1 MLKSFVLKNPY
12 QLFITILL
20 PFLLSTVLLLF
31 VQSSFLNQNFVNF
44 SLNMVYNQQKTD
56 LQNTSRNVSLM
67 ADSVK
72 SLATTAFFDD
82 TIKDLLY
89 SDVNPEDY
97 MKYINKLQT
106 YKNIYPFLQSI
117 YIYNGDMVYAIPSKV
132 FVNER
137 TTFSDQSI
145 FPILDDIQHNR
156 SHSIVLRKIPNVMAD
171 IDVNAPK
178 EIYVYSYLFFD
189 SQVVSGKV
197 SEAIILNI
205 SQDSIK
211 QSISSSDPNNK
222 NRIFI
227 VDHNGKLLSD
237 DGSHPLL
244 SDLSGNSYI
253 HQIISSNTKAG
264 NMRIKVNGVDSYV
277 TYASTDVYDW
287 NLISITPYDSIVQ
300 DVQKMKEK
308 TYLFVCLFI
317 IGSILLSLYFARRLF
332 RPINMVL
339 QNYKILESEQ
349 RNAFY
354 YRKQDFLRKMVHSA
368 DLIQTDSLR
377 KQFAKFQIA
386 LEPTEWYVLLLIK
399 LDNYS
404 NYCAKYNLK
413 DRQLLKYGLVNIIS
427 ELLAETYVH
436 ECVEVE
442 EDQILVL
449 IHYKSSDLPFKDETL
464 FTLVTQ
470 IQNCTTEYLGI
481 STSATISEAF
491 EDLSNVNFHYLKT
504 LDLSYYRMI
513 LGHQSIIFSESLN
526 INTDDFKYPQDQ
538 EKELSDRLIQGQTDE
553 AKDILSDMIRH
564 ASQYS
569 YTILNSVLIRL
580 LLSIRYAIEILE
592 ANHHIKV
599 NFNFNTYLANLQK
612 METIDKIEADF
623 FELFENLSKELESK
637 KDNKYIR
644 LLEDVD
650 QFIQADFGNPYLSL
664 DTIAEKVDLSP
675 AYLGKL
681 FKKHRLISMT
691 DYINNVRI
699 TYASNQ
705 IAVSEDT
712 INEIMEKSGFSSRS
726 HFFTLF
732 KKAYG
737 VTPNQFRSNFKEK

>member
-1 MLKSFVLKNPY
+1 
-12 QLFITILL
+12 
-20 PFLLSTVLLLF
+20 
-31 VQSSFLNQNFVNF
+31 
-44 SLNMVYNQQKTD
+44 MVYNQQKTD

-67 ADSVK
+67 ADSVR

-89 SDVNPEDY
+89 SDVNPVDY

-117 YIYNGDMVYAIPSKV
+117 YIYNGDLVYTIPSKV
-132 FVNER
+132 FAHER

-253 HQIISSNTKAG
+253 HQIISSNAKAG

-277 TYASTDVYDW
+277 TYASTDVYNW

-300 DVQKMKEK
+300 DVQKMKKK
-308 TYLFVCLFI
+308 TYLLVSLFI

-332 RPINMVL
+332 KPINMVL
-339 QNYKILESEQ
+339 ENYKILESEQ

-354 YRKQDFLRKMVHSA
+354 YRKQDFLRQMVHSA

-427 ELLAETYVH
+427 ELLTKTYDH
-436 ECVEVE
+436 ECIDVE
-442 EDQILVL
+442 EDQVLVL
-449 IHYKSSDLPFKDETL
+449 IHYKSSDLPFKNEPL

-470 IQNCTTEYLGI
+470 IQICTTQYLGI
-481 STSATISEAF
+481 SISATISEAF

-504 LDLSYYRMI
+504 LDLSYYRII
-513 LGHQSIIFSESLN
+513 LGHQSIISSESLN

-538 EKELSDRLIQGQTDE
+538 EKELSDRLIQGQTDD
-553 AKDILSDMIRH
+553 AKDILSNMIRH

-592 ANHHIKV
+592 SNHHIKV

-612 METIDKIEADF
+612 METMDKIEADF

-644 LLEDVD
+644 LLEEVD
-650 QFIQADFGNPYLSL
+650 QFIQANFGNPYLSL
-664 DTIAEKVDLSP
+664 DTIAEKVNLSP
-675 AYLGKL
+675 PYLGKL

-691 DYINNVRI
+691 DYINNVRV

-737 VTPNQFRSNFKEK
+737 VTPNQYRSNFKGK

>member
-1 MLKSFVLKNPY
+1 
-12 QLFITILL
+12 
-20 PFLLSTVLLLF
+20 
-31 VQSSFLNQNFVNF
+31 
-44 SLNMVYNQQKTD
+44 
-56 LQNTSRNVSLM
+56 
-67 ADSVK
+67 
-72 SLATTAFFDD
+72 
-82 TIKDLLY
+82 
-89 SDVNPEDY
+89 
-97 MKYINKLQT
+97 
-106 YKNIYPFLQSI
+106 
-117 YIYNGDMVYAIPSKV
+117 
-132 FVNER
+132 
-137 TTFSDQSI
+137 
-145 FPILDDIQHNR
+145 
-156 SHSIVLRKIPNVMAD
+156 
-171 IDVNAPK
+171 
-178 EIYVYSYLFFD
+178 
-189 SQVVSGKV
+189 
-197 SEAIILNI
+197 
-205 SQDSIK
+205 
-211 QSISSSDPNNK
+211 
-222 NRIFI
+222 
-227 VDHNGKLLSD
+227 
-237 DGSHPLL
+237 
-244 SDLSGNSYI
+244 
-253 HQIISSNTKAG
+253 
-264 NMRIKVNGVDSYV
+264 
-277 TYASTDVYDW
+277 
-287 NLISITPYDSIVQ
+287 VQ
-300 DVQKMKEK
+300 DVQKMKKK
-308 TYLFVCLFI
+308 TYLLVSLFI

-332 RPINMVL
+332 KPINMVL
-339 QNYKILESEQ
+339 ENYKILESEQ

-354 YRKQDFLRKMVHSA
+354 YRKQDFLRQMVHSA
-368 DLIQTDSLR
+368 DLIHTDSLR

-427 ELLAETYVH
+427 ELLTKTYDH

-442 EDQILVL
+442 EDQVLVL
-449 IHYKSSDLPFKDETL
+449 IHYKSTDLPFKDEPL

-470 IQNCTTEYLGI
+470 IQSCTTKYLGI

-526 INTDDFKYPQDQ
+526 INKDDFKYPQDQ
-538 EKELSDRLIQGQTDE
+538 EKELSDRLIQGLTDE

-612 METIDKIEADF
+612 METLDKIEADF
-623 FELFENLSKELESK
+623 FELFENLSKELETK
-637 KDNKYIR
+637 KDNKYIK

-664 DTIAEKVDLSP
+664 DTIAEKVNLSP
-675 AYLGKL
+675 PYLGKL

-691 DYINNVRI
+691 DYINNVRV

-737 VTPNQFRSNFKEK
+737 VTPNQFRSNFKGK